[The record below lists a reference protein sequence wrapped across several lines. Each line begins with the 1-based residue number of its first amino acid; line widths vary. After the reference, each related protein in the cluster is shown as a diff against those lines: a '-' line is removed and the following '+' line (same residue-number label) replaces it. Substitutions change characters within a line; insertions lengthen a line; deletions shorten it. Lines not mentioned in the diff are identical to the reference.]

1 MLSCRVNNRR
11 GDVRDLLRKSLERGI
26 VVSYS
31 RSISDGMIRFYEWS
45 DLDRSP
51 LLFVSMDSFVRFL
64 SSCGIKYYPYD
75 VISMESMKDVYATCI
90 AGERVLVYAST
101 KALLEKEMLDDIPF

>member
-1 MLSCRVNNRR
+1 MLSCRVDNRR

-26 VVSYS
+26 AV
-31 RSISDGMIRFYEWS
+31 SDGMIRFYEWS

-51 LLFVSMDSFVRFL
+51 LLFASMDSFVRFL
-64 SSCGIKYYPYD
+64 SSCGIRFYPYD

-90 AGERVLVYAST
+90 AGESVLVYAST
-101 KALLEKEMLDDIPF
+101 KALLEKEMLDDLPF